1 MRLRIGAMALGFIGA
16 LSGYLVAAL
25 YLGVG
30 RTVLGQFG
38 RFFGDGTEILMAT
51 LIAFLVASILGLIGA
66 AIALAKPTGA
76 GILMLLSGI
85 IMIVMLIAG
94 MNIAGMNQIL
104 GERVTAVEVVL
115 FTPGSIPLIIAGIL
129 ALVGRREED

>member
-16 LSGYLVAAL
+16 LSGYLVAGL

-51 LIAFLVASILGLIGA
+51 LIAFLIASILGLIGA
-66 AIALAKPTGA
+66 AIALAKPTAA

-94 MNIAGMNQIL
+94 MNIAGMNEIL
-104 GERVTAVEVVL
+104 GEGLTPVEVVL
-115 FTPGSIPLIIAGIL
+115 FAPGSIPLIIAGIL
-129 ALVGRREED
+129 ALIGRKEQD